1 MIKYGVLLILVVM
14 AVSCATPSY
23 MHLYESPKS
32 LDFTTGK
39 WLVTNVE
46 TQLPLMYREG
56 LTRDLLKELKKMGG
70 DSIYFLNDISLKYLS
85 HDKLSFELSPEVR
98 ETLKKT
104 TDYKY
109 VVTATARKVRNEV
122 SDLIYP
128 GGPLSYQK
136 SESEVCIAVYDVFLG
151 ARIYFQRI
159 IASVTL
165 DAGDEQV
172 VFARSAGTLLYNAMK
187 KGLKDIKKNSR
198 KVKKERGGK

>member
-1 MIKYGVLLILVVM
+1 MIRRYVLFIFIVM
-14 AVSCATPSY
+14 LASCATPHY
-23 MHLYESPKS
+23 MHLYESPKG

-39 WLVTNVE
+39 WLVTNVDCK
-46 TQLPLMYREG
+46 LPYAYREG
-56 LTRDLLKELKKMGG
+56 LGRDLLKGFQKLRG
-70 DSIYFLNDISLKYLS
+70 DSIYSINEVSLKYIS
-85 HDKLSFELSPEVR
+85 NDKFSFELSPMIL

-136 SESEVCIAVYDVFLG
+136 SESEVCIAVYDVSLG

-198 KVKKERGGK
+198 KVKKGRGGK

>member
-1 MIKYGVLLILVVM
+1 MKVMMKYGVLLILAVTV
-14 AVSCATPSY
+14 VSCVTPKY
-23 MHLYESPKS
+23 IHLYESPKS

-46 TQLPLMYREG
+46 AQLPFAYREG
-56 LTRDLLKELKKMGG
+56 LTRDLLKELRKLGG

-85 HDKLSFELSPEVR
+85 HDKLSFELSPEVM

-109 VVTATARKVRNEV
+109 MVTSSARKLRNEV
-122 SDLIYP
+122 GDLIYP

-136 SESEVCIAVYDVFLG
+136 SESEVCIAVYDVSLG

-198 KVKKERGGK
+198 KVKKK

>member
-1 MIKYGVLLILVVM
+1 MKYGVLLILVVM
-14 AVSCATPSY
+14 AVSCVTPSY

-85 HDKLSFELSPEVR
+85 HDKLTFELSPEVM

-109 VVTATARKVRNEV
+109 VVTATARK
-122 SDLIYP
+122 DLIYP

-136 SESEVCIAVYDVFLG
+136 SESEVCIAVYDVSLG

-198 KVKKERGGK
+198 KVKKGRGGK

>member
-1 MIKYGVLLILVVM
+1 M
-14 AVSCATPSY
+14 
-23 MHLYESPKS
+23 
-32 LDFTTGK
+32 
-39 WLVTNVE
+39 
-46 TQLPLMYREG
+46 
-56 LTRDLLKELKKMGG
+56 
-70 DSIYFLNDISLKYLS
+70 
-85 HDKLSFELSPEVR
+85 
-98 ETLKKT
+98 
-104 TDYKY
+104 
-109 VVTATARKVRNEV
+109 RNEV

>member
-1 MIKYGVLLILVVM
+1 MKYCVLLVLMMTV
-14 AVSCATPSY
+14 VSCATPKY

-46 TQLPLMYREG
+46 AQLPFAYREG
-56 LTRDLLKELKKMGG
+56 LTRDLLKELRKLGG

-85 HDKLSFELSPEVR
+85 HDKLSFELSPEVM

-109 VVTATARKVRNEV
+109 VVTSSAQKLRNEV
-122 SDLIYP
+122 GDLIYP

-136 SESEVCIAVYDVFLG
+136 SESEVCIAVYDVSLG
-151 ARIYFQRI
+151 ARIYFSANHCFCDSGCGRRASRVCSFCRYI
-159 IASVTL
+159 I
-165 DAGDEQV
+165 
-172 VFARSAGTLLYNAMK
+172 
-187 KGLKDIKKNSR
+187 I
-198 KVKKERGGK
+198 

>member
-1 MIKYGVLLILVVM
+1 MKYEKR
-14 AVSCATPSY
+14 VSYCGNT
-23 MHLYESPKS
+23 
-32 LDFTTGK
+32 
-39 WLVTNVE
+39 
-46 TQLPLMYREG
+46 
-56 LTRDLLKELKKMGG
+56 
-70 DSIYFLNDISLKYLS
+70 IYFLDDISLKYLS
-85 HDKLSFELSPEVR
+85 HDKLSFELSPEVM

>member
-1 MIKYGVLLILVVM
+1 MKYCVLLVLMMTV
-14 AVSCATPSY
+14 VSCATPKY

-46 TQLPLMYREG
+46 AQLPFAYREG
-56 LTRDLLKELKKMGG
+56 LTRDLLKELRKLGG

-85 HDKLSFELSPEVR
+85 HDKLSFELSPEVM

-109 VVTATARKVRNEV
+109 VVTSSAQKLRNEV
-122 SDLIYP
+122 GDLIYP

-136 SESEVCIAVYDVFLG
+136 SESEVCIAVYDVSLG

-198 KVKKERGGK
+198 KVKKK

>member
-1 MIKYGVLLILVVM
+1 M
-14 AVSCATPSY
+14 
-23 MHLYESPKS
+23 
-32 LDFTTGK
+32 
-39 WLVTNVE
+39 
-46 TQLPLMYREG
+46 
-56 LTRDLLKELKKMGG
+56 
-70 DSIYFLNDISLKYLS
+70 
-85 HDKLSFELSPEVR
+85 

-136 SESEVCIAVYDVFLG
+136 SESEVYIAVYDVSLG

-165 DAGDEQV
+165 DARETSQV

>member
-1 MIKYGVLLILVVM
+1 
-14 AVSCATPSY
+14 
-23 MHLYESPKS
+23 
-32 LDFTTGK
+32 
-39 WLVTNVE
+39 
-46 TQLPLMYREG
+46 
-56 LTRDLLKELKKMGG
+56 MGG

-85 HDKLSFELSPEVR
+85 HDKLTFELSPEVM

-109 VVTATARKVRNEV
+109 VVTAMARKVRNEV

-136 SESEVCIAVYDVFLG
+136 SESEVCIAVYDVSLG
-151 ARIYFQRI
+151 I

-198 KVKKERGGK
+198 KVKKGRGGK

>member
-1 MIKYGVLLILVVM
+1 MKVMMKYGVLLILAVTV
-14 AVSCATPSY
+14 VSCVTPKY
-23 MHLYESPKS
+23 IHLYESPKS

-46 TQLPLMYREG
+46 AQLPFAYREG
-56 LTRDLLKELKKMGG
+56 LTRDLLKELRKLGG

-85 HDKLSFELSPEVR
+85 HDKLSFELSSEVM

-109 VVTATARKVRNEV
+109 VVTSSARKLRNEV
-122 SDLIYP
+122 GDLIYP

-136 SESEVCIAVYDVFLG
+136 SESEVCIAVYDVSLG

-198 KVKKERGGK
+198 KVKKK

>member
-1 MIKYGVLLILVVM
+1 M
-14 AVSCATPSY
+14 
-23 MHLYESPKS
+23 
-32 LDFTTGK
+32 
-39 WLVTNVE
+39 
-46 TQLPLMYREG
+46 
-56 LTRDLLKELKKMGG
+56 
-70 DSIYFLNDISLKYLS
+70 
-85 HDKLSFELSPEVR
+85 

-136 SESEVCIAVYDVFLG
+136 SESEVYIAVYDVSLG

-165 DAGDEQV
+165 DAGRR
-172 VFARSAGTLLYNAMK
+172 AKLCLLVRLVHYYIM
-187 KGLKDIKKNSR
+187 R
-198 KVKKERGGK
+198 